1 MQLFVDLWFVW
12 LVLIFLLSG
21 LVTVKQGSISVIT
34 LFGKYRRILLPGLN
48 FKIPI
53 IERVYKTISI
63 QNRSVELE
71 FQAVTLDQANVYFKS
86 MILYSV

>member
-1 MQLFVDLWFVW
+1 MQLLVDLWYLW
-12 LVLIFLLSG
+12 LILIFLLSG
-21 LVTVKQGSISVIT
+21 LVTVNQGSIAVIT

-63 QNRSVELE
+63 KTDL
-71 FQAVTLDQANVYFKS
+71 
-86 MILYSV
+86 